1 MELPQVATVPYKG
14 KKYPVVMKAGQW
26 SEFRFDGNRFVVN
39 KRLGENF
46 NLLVKKYEDYCQS
59 ELKGVIRRGI
69 AKLRTKKI
77 STELEYTDGKSNF
90 LKKVNMSVNDYIKLL
105 GYSSNLDFKI
115 GNYEREWG
123 INEINPKSKKF
134 TLYFNATLIKYDNGS
149 HIEYVVAHEL
159 THVFHRDHGPLFQKA
174 LVNLFPKKNSSE
186 EFFNRGISNL
196 FGSVSDNS
204 GPIFYLIVGVGVLI
218 LLYWVFGSVS
228 TFFQGLFNFG
238 APAKPLF

>member
-1 MELPQVATVPYKG
+1 
-14 KKYPVVMKAGQW
+14 MKAGQW
-26 SEFRFDGNRFVVN
+26 SEFRFDGQKFIVN
-39 KRLGENF
+39 KRLGDNF

-59 ELKGVIRRGI
+59 QLKGIISRGI
-69 AKLRTKKI
+69 SKLRSKKI

-90 LKKVNMSVNDYIKLL
+90 LKKVNFSVNDYIKLL
-105 GYSSNLDFKI
+105 GYSSKLDFKI

-134 TLYFNATLIKYDNGS
+134 TLYFNASLIKYDSGS

-174 LVNLFPKKNSSE
+174 LVNLFPKKNYSE

-196 FGSVSDNS
+196 FGNVSVDS
-204 GPIFYLIVGVGVLI
+204 PALFYLIIAVGALI
-218 LLYWVFGSVS
+218 LVYLLFGYIA
-228 TFFQGLFNFG
+228 TFFQGLFDFG
-238 APAKPLF
+238 STKPLF